1 MEEEEI
7 TELKNRCKKLAK
19 ELGRFTLLSQGSV
32 MAQPPSA
39 WRWTRKVSGKT
50 VSRGLSAE
58 QAELMKEAINNQR
71 KLDEIIDELREA
83 SQKLIFAMPRH
94 FFASRPLDCF
104 SSPTT
109 RCPLLATSRQAISAI
124 RGLRPIADKKA
135 VGK

>member
-1 MEEEEI
+1 MDEDEI

-58 QAELMKEAINNQR
+58 KAELMKEAINNQR
-71 KLDEIIDELREA
+71 KLNEIIDELRTA
-83 SQKLIFAMPRH
+83 SQKLIFAMPRK
-94 FFASRPLDCF
+94 
-104 SSPTT
+104 SPKPRRTKN
-109 RCPLLATSRQAISAI
+109 PKHDLS
-124 RGLRPIADKKA
+124 
-135 VGK
+135 

>member
-1 MEEEEI
+1 MEEDEI

-83 SQKLIFAMPRH
+83 SQKLIFAMPRK
-94 FFASRPLDCF
+94 
-104 SSPTT
+104 SPTT
-109 RCPLLATSRQAISAI
+109 R
-124 RGLRPIADKKA
+124 RPKNPKHALS
-135 VGK
+135 